1 MLNLHKGIGRTI
13 NPDELTVSVYRHNG
27 EVEVLKGEDKL
38 AITEL
43 LPGWEVAISELW
55 PPVFE

>member
-1 MLNLHKGIGRTI
+1 M
-13 NPDELTVSVYRHNG
+13 SVYRHNG